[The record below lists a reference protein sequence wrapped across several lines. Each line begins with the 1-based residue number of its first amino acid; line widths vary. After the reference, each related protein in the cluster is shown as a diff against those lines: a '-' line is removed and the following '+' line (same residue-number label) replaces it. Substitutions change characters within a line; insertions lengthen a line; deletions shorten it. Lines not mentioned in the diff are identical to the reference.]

1 MEKKTIEPA
10 FPPST
15 LKAWEKLV
23 ENGLKGNPLSS
34 LIRKTED
41 EIIRGPLNTKTTLP
55 ESIAPLG
62 RMGVPLLDD
71 RPWHINAPV
80 RDPELKF
87 ANAQLLQDLKGG
99 ASAARIEL
107 GPNALFIAKSG
118 DLERLFD
125 QVYTNLIP
133 ITFAPSSSN
142 MAAVKSVLD
151 MKPLHKSVV
160 NLGLNSIGDES
171 FISETIASCPKNWRA
186 ITVDG
191 ASIHDQ
197 GGTAVQELAVM
208 AATVVASMRKFGAET
223 AHKHMSVE
231 LVVDQDAHINIAKIR
246 AARRIYSRIA
256 DSFGLKKTQLPI
268 HAISSK
274 RMLQNTDPWTN
285 LLRTMSA
292 NFGAVIG
299 GADYI
304 TNRPFTD
311 AIGHAT
317 PFGYRIAR
325 NMQLMMM
332 EESQLGQVH
341 DAAYGSY
348 FHEDLTNEIAKTSWE
363 VFQHIEGLG
372 GIETYQSS
380 GQLEDDLSASIEKR
394 AAKAEP
400 VLGVTLHPAPDL
412 RNAKTRHSA

>member
-55 ESIAPLG
+55 ESIAP
-62 RMGVPLLDD
+62 
-71 RPWHINAPV
+71 
-80 RDPELKF
+80 
-87 ANAQLLQDLKGG
+87 
-99 ASAARIEL
+99 
-107 GPNALFIAKSG
+107 
-118 DLERLFD
+118 LERLFD

-246 AARRIYSRIA
+246 AARRIYARIA
-256 DSFGLKKTQLPI
+256 DSFGLK
-268 HAISSK
+268 
-274 RMLQNTDPWTN
+274 
-285 LLRTMSA
+285 
-292 NFGAVIG
+292 
-299 GADYI
+299 
-304 TNRPFTD
+304 NRLYHEPT
-311 AIGHAT
+311 
-317 PFGYRIAR
+317 
-325 NMQLMMM
+325 
-332 EESQLGQVH
+332 
-341 DAAYGSY
+341 
-348 FHEDLTNEIAKTSWE
+348 FHRCDW
-363 VFQHIEGLG
+363 
-372 GIETYQSS
+372 
-380 GQLEDDLSASIEKR
+380 
-394 AAKAEP
+394 
-400 VLGVTLHPAPDL
+400 
-412 RNAKTRHSA
+412 TRHPIWIPHCP